1 MDKREEYL
9 LSQGIR
15 AEMIAAVNAFRATY
29 DVDSAVAERIA
40 CPSMPFFGK
49 ETLEMAI
56 AAILQES
63 NLLLSGGKG
72 RAYTAGKA
80 PVRFDREAVP

>member
-56 AAILQES
+56 CCFPGERLPAKMCCVKPCPGFSA
-63 NLLLSGGKG
+63 
-72 RAYTAGKA
+72 
-80 PVRFDREAVP
+80 DRPLTFPFM